1 MKDLTFRIAVLPGDG
16 IGPEVMKEALKVLD
30 LIEQRTGIVFEK
42 TEAIVGGAAIDAKGS
57 ALPEET
63 LEVCRDAHAIL
74 FGSVGGP
81 KWESLPPQQ
90 QPERAALLPLRKQ
103 FELFANLRPSICHA
117 ALRHASPLRPD
128 LVGEGFDILCVRE
141 LTGGIYFGEPK
152 EIREEGGETVAIDT
166 MVYREAEI
174 ERIGRLAFEA
184 AQKRRQHLTSVD
196 KANVL
201 QCSVLWRRVMNRLA
215 EEYPDVQLD
224 HLYIDAA
231 AMQVLKKPGSFDVM
245 VAENMFGDILTDEL
259 AMVAG
264 SIGMLASASLG
275 TSIKDGCR
283 FGLYEPGG
291 GSAPDIAR
299 QGVANPI
306 AQILSL
312 AMMLRMSF
320 GLERPA
326 SAVEE
331 AVRMTVA
338 EGIRTAD
345 LCSEGMASVGTEAM
359 GDAILTRLSAVLIPE

>member
-1 MKDLTFRIAVLPGDG
+1 MKENKYRIAVLAGDG
-16 IGPEVMKEALKVLD
+16 IGPEVMKEALDVLA
-30 LIEQRTGIVFEK
+30 LIEARTGMEFEK
-42 TEAIVGGAAIDAKGS
+42 RESLAGGAAIDACGN

-63 LEVCRDAHAIL
+63 LAVCRDSHAIL

-81 KWESLPPQQ
+81 QWENLPPHQ

-103 FELFANLRPSICHA
+103 FALFANLRPSVCHA
-117 ALRHASPLRPD
+117 ALKHASPLRPD

-152 EIREEGGETVAIDT
+152 EIREEGGEVVARDT
-166 MVYREAEI
+166 MVYRESEI

-184 AQKRRQHLTSVD
+184 ARKRRRHLTSVD

-201 QCSVLWRRVMNRLA
+201 QCSVLWRKVMNRLA
-215 EEYPDVQLD
+215 GDYPEVELD
-224 HLYIDAA
+224 HLYVDAA

-275 TSIKDGCR
+275 TSLKDGCR

-291 GSAPDIAR
+291 GSAPDIAG

-320 GLERPA
+320 GFDQVA
-326 SAVEE
+326 SAVGE
-331 AVRMTVA
+331 AVRLAIADGV
-338 EGIRTAD
+338 RTAD
-345 LCSEGMASVGTEAM
+345 IASQGIAAVGTSAM
-359 GDAILTRLSAVLIPE
+359 GKAIRDRLETLLGQ